1 MQAGQTVKLRI
12 ADKDDLTVLSA
23 LLQDATVLIG
33 DMAHDPEKEQ
43 FLMVVARYLE
53 NDEGRRR
60 RLMGINI
67 DGVTR
72 IRRKGFSL
80 KDKEDVLN
88 LLALTSDSNAPP
100 DNTIIEIVFSG
111 TAIIRLECR
120 QIKVYAA
127 DLGEGWQTVF
137 NPHHDAT

>member
-53 NDEGRRR
+53 DDEGRRR

-137 NPHHDAT
+137 NPRHDAT